1 MKSCLLVN
9 RLLNTFSTNKKVSRI
24 ATVQKSLIPVEISHF
39 CLYIYVPGGCEKQT
53 WETSRCPDASEM
65 PLQWSNYT
73 HPNLYLLE
81 SHARSASLLTCL
93 CGGLGYGTRYS
104 WCAWLT
110 DWPATAAILGV
121 WGYISRVLA
130 FLFIYLFIYFHSA
143 VSYWQNSDV
152 HQYYTLQLP
161 PRKNELLG
169 ANGGL
174 AVERDETAGRTRGQK
189 QQTASSQNLLGI
201 YHQFNIKI
209 KMKMWQVL

>member
-1 MKSCLLVN
+1 
-9 RLLNTFSTNKKVSRI
+9 
-24 ATVQKSLIPVEISHF
+24 
-39 CLYIYVPGGCEKQT
+39 
-53 WETSRCPDASEM
+53 M

-130 FLFIYLFIYFHSA
+130 FLFIYLFIYLFSFRCLILAKFWCASILHTPVTTKEKWAAGSQRGPRCWA
-143 VSYWQNSDV
+143 GRNG
-152 HQYYTLQLP
+152 
-161 PRKNELLG
+161 RKNKRTKA
-169 ANGGL
+169 ANCFIPKLIGYISSISYKDQNEDVTSFVIVFVDKQPKKKKGKKSYFCFNYWKLNL
-174 AVERDETAGRTRGQK
+174 AD
-189 QQTASSQNLLGI
+189 
-201 YHQFNIKI
+201 F
-209 KMKMWQVL
+209 WC

>member
-130 FLFIYLFIYFHSA
+130 FLFIYLFIYLFSFRCLILAKFWCASILHTPVTTKEKWAAGSQRGPRCWA
-143 VSYWQNSDV
+143 GRNS
-152 HQYYTLQLP
+152 
-161 PRKNELLG
+161 RKNKRTKA
-169 ANGGL
+169 ANCFIPKL
-174 AVERDETAGRTRGQK
+174 IRYI
-189 QQTASSQNLLGI
+189 SSI
-201 YHQFNIKI
+201 
-209 KMKMWQVL
+209 